1 MGEGSVVLPPGCGDH
16 HDALR
21 AYDRNHRFNTMAG
34 MPKVRHCNDARPHS
48 LSLTPRGI
56 LNARLVIGRIARS

>member
-1 MGEGSVVLPPGCGDH
+1 
-16 HDALR
+16 
-21 AYDRNHRFNTMAG
+21 MAG
-34 MPKVRHCNDARPHS
+34 MPKVRRCNDARPHS